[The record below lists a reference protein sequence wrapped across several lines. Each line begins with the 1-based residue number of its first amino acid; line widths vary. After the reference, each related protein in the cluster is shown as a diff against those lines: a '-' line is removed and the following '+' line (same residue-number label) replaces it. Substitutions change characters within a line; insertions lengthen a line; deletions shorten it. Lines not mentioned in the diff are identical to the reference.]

1 MSAPSEPAHSKTE
14 NTHGVSSYSLLEG
27 GKENRWDVGEEKGRD
42 PLHPLKIRP
51 GIENGECRT
60 GNSISL
66 VNSWLIPPNGRR
78 SHICFFYHICF
89 CLVAQHCSAFRL
101 LSHSLDPL
109 PVPGF
114 SRTFQA
120 TSSAHFCVLGFWLR
134 PPPAESPLP
143 MWGLFVSALHPP
155 STLSVA

>member
-1 MSAPSEPAHSKTE
+1 MSPPRPPPPPQALLAAGE
-14 NTHGVSSYSLLEG
+14 GVRGLSRN
-27 GKENRWDVGEEKGRD
+27 GK
-42 PLHPLKIRP
+42 
-51 GIENGECRT
+51 
-60 GNSISL
+60 
-66 VNSWLIPPNGRR
+66 
-78 SHICFFYHICF
+78 
-89 CLVAQHCSAFRL
+89 VAQHCSAFRL

-155 STLSVA
+155 STLSVDSWLLPAFVQRLGQIPPSSAFIPLHKHFPSWLVAFSMLWDFLCVAGGALAS